1 VANPRSD
8 LSRPILLFVIT
19 LLSLSSL
26 PAKAQTLSE
35 TTLFFGDWVVQ
46 TTSTA
51 EAVTLTNTLA
61 VPLTIS
67 SISASGAFAETSECP
82 IDPDTLAA
90 GKSCKISVT
99 FSPTV
104 LGVSTGTLSVN
115 DNSSTS
121 PQTMGL
127 SGTGVK
133 AATLSAATLAFGNV
147 VLNTTSAPQS
157 VTLENNQRVPLT
169 ISAISAS
176 GDFAQSSNCP
186 LSPSTLGAKLSC
198 QISVTFTP
206 ATLGDLTGSLTVSD
220 DAANAPQTAALHGAG
235 KAPVSLSTAS
245 LAFAGQVLSTTS
257 AAKSVTLTNN
267 QTVPLTISAISASTN
282 FAQTSTCPLSPS
294 TLDAGNSCSISVT
307 FTPTT
312 VGALTGT
319 LTITDDASTS
329 PQTAKLSGTGTL
341 TGLSAI
347 TVTPANSSVAP
358 GSQQQMTA
366 TGSLPKGLLLNIS
379 NYVSWTSSSTSVA
392 TVNATGLAQATS
404 TPGTTTITATY
415 GTISGTTALTV
426 TGTASTPIQH
436 IVIIFQENR
445 STDNLFHD
453 PALIARGADLAS
465 SGINSKGQ
473 TIPLAPVDL
482 GTVGS
487 NPDNFDLMHVHR
499 SWLAM
504 CDMKSTGVCAMDGAD
519 LIAANCTAGSANCPP
534 PNPQFMYVKQADV
547 QPYFDL
553 AEQYTFGDRMFQTN
567 QSSSF
572 PAHQYIIS
580 ATSMASTDINV
591 PSNFYD
597 AESPNT
603 VVWPKGGCVAP
614 PDESVS
620 LIDITNMDAATNE
633 TTSAYPCYDHPTV
646 TDLLEKANVS
656 WRYYAPST
664 GSIWNGPTAIEHM
677 CGPNVAPP
685 NATKCSGADYT
696 SHVVLSSP
704 QVLTDIANNN
714 LASVSWVIPTNAY
727 SDHPKGNAGEGPS
740 WVSSIVNA
748 IGNSPY
754 WSSTAIFITWDDW
767 GGWYD
772 HVPPQILNS
781 YEYGFRVPLVVV
793 SPYAKQAYI
802 SHVTHDF
809 GSIVKFIETTYNLPS
824 LGYADAVAD
833 DFSDCFD
840 FTQTPAKFKTINA
853 PLKADYFINDKRP
866 PEDPD
871 DY

>member
-1 VANPRSD
+1 MVKPRTS
-8 LSRPILLFVIT
+8 LFTAFWLFALVVFACFPLVT
-19 LLSLSSL
+19 Q
-26 PAKAQTLSE
+26 AQTLGQG
-35 TTLFFGDWVVQ
+35 TLFFGDWVVQ
-46 TTSTA
+46 TTSTP
-51 EAVTLTNTLA
+51 ETVTLSNTLT

-67 SISASGAFAETSECP
+67 SIAASGVFAETSTCP
-82 IDPDTLAA
+82 MDPDTLAA

-99 FSPTV
+99 FSPTT
-104 LGVSTGTLSVN
+104 LGVSTGTLTVN

-121 PQTMGL
+121 PQTIGL

-133 AATLSAATLAFGNV
+133 AATLSAATLTFGNV
-147 VLNTTSAPQS
+147 VLNITSAPQT
-157 VTLENNQRVPLT
+157 VTLANNQRAPLT
-169 ISAISAS
+169 ISSIAAS
-176 GDFAQSSNCP
+176 GDYAQSSNCP

-206 ATLGDLTGSLTVSD
+206 LVVGDLTGALTVSD
-220 DAANAPQTAALHGAG
+220 DAANAPQTAELNGAG
-235 KAPVSLSTAS
+235 KAPVSLSAAS
-245 LAFAGQVLSTTS
+245 LAFGDHVLSTTS
-257 AAKSVTLTNN
+257 AAKIVTLTNN
-267 QTVPLTISAISASTN
+267 QAGPLTISAISASAN
-282 FAQTSTCPLSPS
+282 FAETSTCPLSPG
-294 TLDAGNSCSISVT
+294 TLGAGASCSISVT

-312 VGALTGT
+312 LGALTGT
-319 LTITDDASTS
+319 VTITDDASTS

-347 TVTPANSSVAP
+347 SITPANSSVAP
-358 GSQQQMTA
+358 SGQQQMTA
-366 TGSLPKGLLLNIS
+366 TGSLPKGLLLNIT
-379 NYVSWTSSSTSVA
+379 NYVTWTSSSTSVA
-392 TVNATGLAQATS
+392 TINSTGLAQATS

-415 GTISGTTALTV
+415 AAISGTTTLTV
-426 TGTASTPIQH
+426 TGTSSTPIQH

-453 PALIARGADLAS
+453 PVLIARGADLAS

-473 TIPLAPVDL
+473 TIPLGQIDL

-504 CDMKSTGVCAMDGAD
+504 CDMKATGVCAMDGAD
-519 LIAANCTAGSANCPP
+519 LIAANCTEGAVNCPP
-534 PNPQFMYVKQADV
+534 PNPQFLYVTQADV

-580 ATSMASTDINV
+580 ATSMASTQIDV
-591 PSNFYD
+591 PTNYYD

-603 VVWPKGGCVAP
+603 NVWPKGGCVAP

-696 SHVVLSSP
+696 SHIVLSSP

-809 GSIVKFIETTYNLPS
+809 GSIVRFIETTYNLPS

-840 FTQTPAKFKTINA
+840 FTQSPAKFKTIVT